1 MVLEE
6 VNTECEEKM
15 KRKVATL
22 NIEQYYHKI
31 ESETLTVM
39 QSFGL

>member
-1 MVLEE
+1 MVPEYVKAE
-6 VNTECEEKM
+6 GEEKK
-15 KRKVATL
+15 KRKVTTL

-39 QSFGL
+39 QSIGL

>member
-6 VNTECEEKM
+6 VNSECEEK
-15 KRKVATL
+15 KKWKVATL
-22 NIEQYYHKI
+22 NNEQYYHKI

-39 QSFGL
+39 QLFGL